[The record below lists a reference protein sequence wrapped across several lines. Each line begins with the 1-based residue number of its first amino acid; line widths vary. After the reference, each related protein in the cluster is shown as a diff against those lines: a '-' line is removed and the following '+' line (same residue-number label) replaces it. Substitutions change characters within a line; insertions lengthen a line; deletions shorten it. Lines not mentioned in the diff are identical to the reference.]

1 MPIPSSRGRF
11 ITLEGI
17 DGAGK
22 STHLP
27 WLGEFLRQRGRVVQ
41 VTREPGGTALPT
53 ICRLSDE
60 EETRVNLTLAGSSGR
75 RLLRTSAFAGV
86 TGFTSW

>member
-1 MPIPSSRGRF
+1 MSNPHARGRF

-27 WLGEFLRQRGRVVQ
+27 WLKEVLERGGRRVWIS
-41 VTREPGGTALPT
+41 REPGGTDRQPRPAQRLP
-53 ICRLSDE
+53 RE
-60 EETRVNLTLAGSSGR
+60 
-75 RLLRTSAFAGV
+75 RTN
-86 TGFTSW
+86 